1 MLDICE
7 YTGMLIKA
15 SQECLELFVPLA
27 TDDRIY
33 LDARYWA
40 TSPRNQNDI
49 FLCDINTF
57 FFDHLDEDCLK
68 KAYHYA
74 SVPETWLEVKVFA
87 DKRENTMLVDW
98 LNDIYQNSFFNEDD
112 LSTSYFLQ

>member
-15 SQECLELFVPLA
+15 SQDCLELFVPLT
-27 TDDRIY
+27 TDNRIN

-57 FFDHLDEDCLK
+57 FSITWMKIAK
-68 KAYHYA
+68 K
-74 SVPETWLEVKVFA
+74 S
-87 DKRENTMLVDW
+87 
-98 LNDIYQNSFFNEDD
+98 
-112 LSTSYFLQ
+112 LSLC